1 MFGNKL
7 DSKAKTMVIA
17 ALIVAGVFLGY
28 VYVTTSGKSASTI
41 IIQMGLDDGVVLGVG
56 DSLGPE
62 EREAIKAYAIEKV
75 VEDEDIGVLLAG
87 KEYSVEATMYGTHM
101 IQDVL
106 HNSTLIRSETR
117 IILEGKL
124 FVTVTLTFL
133 DGSGYNVQVDISDWS
148 LGEPVYSEE
157 VAPPTIVRPTVN
169 LRELDRILNRT
180 RIPP

>member
-1 MFGNKL
+1 MLGENL
-7 DSKAKTMVIA
+7 DLRSRMVIIA

-28 VYVTTSGKSASTI
+28 VYVTSGKSAATI
-41 IIQMGLDDGVVLGVG
+41 IVQMGLEDGVVLGVG

-62 EREAIKAYAIEKV
+62 EREAIKAFAIEKV
-75 VEDEDIGVLLAG
+75 VEDEEIRVLLAG
-87 KEYSVEATMYGTHM
+87 KEYSVEATMYGIHM
-101 IQDVL
+101 IHDVL

-157 VAPPTIVRPTVN
+157 VAPPTIVRPTVD

-180 RIPP
+180 RVIP

>member
-1 MFGNKL
+1 MLGENL
-7 DSKAKTMVIA
+7 DLRSRMVIIA

-28 VYVTTSGKSASTI
+28 VYVTSGKSAATI
-41 IIQMGLDDGVVLGVG
+41 IVQMGLEDGVVLGVG

-62 EREAIKAYAIEKV
+62 EREAIKAFAIEKV
-75 VEDEDIGVLLAG
+75 VEDEEIGVLLAG
-87 KEYSVEATMYGTHM
+87 KEYSVDATMYGIHM

-157 VAPPTIVRPTVN
+157 VAPPTIVRPTVD

-180 RIPP
+180 RVIP